1 VAQQEDPKGNGSVSS
16 EPQPIAPMV
25 PVSAEDFARGKRRI
39 ILACVA
45 AALLVALAALWIFRR
60 SVDPLDAQRA
70 LEEGRRLLKA
80 SRYSEAILA
89 FDHALA
95 LKGDLADAYVLR
107 GRANLALTR
116 LEPAIQDFTAVIRL
130 RPGSA
135 EPFVDRALA
144 HLGQENYAA
153 VIADCG
159 EALKR
164 DSKLAPAYNLRGM
177 ALRQTGNVPQALED
191 LNRAVEIAPDESN
204 YFQRGATYQ
213 LMGEH
218 RLAITDLDQVIA
230 LIPSSPMGYLARAK
244 SRAALGDLAGAR
256 SDREA
261 GRLLE
266 GREPGH

>member
-1 VAQQEDPKGNGSVSS
+1 
-16 EPQPIAPMV
+16 MV
-25 PVSAEDFARGKRRI
+25 PVSAEDFARGKRRVVF
-39 ILACVA
+39 ACVA
-45 AALLVALAALWIFRR
+45 AALLAALVSLWIFRR

-70 LEEGRRLLKA
+70 LDEGRRLLKA
-80 SRYSEAILA
+80 TRYSEAILA

-95 LKGDLADAYVLR
+95 LKGDLPEAYLLR

-116 LEPAIQDFTAVIRL
+116 LEPAIQDFTNVVRL
-130 RPGSA
+130 QPGST
-135 EPFVDRALA
+135 EPFVDRAMA
-144 HLGQENYAA
+144 HLAQENYQA

-159 EALKR
+159 EALTR
-164 DSKLAPAYNLRGM
+164 DSRLAPAYNLRAI
-177 ALRQTGNVPQALED
+177 ALRQIGNVPQALQD

-218 RLAITDLDQVIA
+218 RLAIADLDQVIA

-244 SRAALGDLAGAR
+244 SREALGDLAGAR